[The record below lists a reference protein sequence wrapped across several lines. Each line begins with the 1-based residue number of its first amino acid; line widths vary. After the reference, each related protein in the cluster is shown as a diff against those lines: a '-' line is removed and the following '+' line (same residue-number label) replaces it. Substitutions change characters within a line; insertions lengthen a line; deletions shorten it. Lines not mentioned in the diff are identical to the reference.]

1 MRTPELPLI
10 SDYPAHYAAERP
22 DADALVVEEVEAQ
35 TLNWQQFEHAI
46 DRCTRALAACGVERG
61 DRVAMLSAPRP
72 EYLMVYMATARIGAI
87 WQGLN
92 PRQTYPE
99 LAYLVGDSQ
108 PKVLLGIEAFEGR
121 DFTGDLKRLQQETDG
136 IRSLHLVG
144 ERGLADFLT
153 LGAEI
158 DEEQLAQARAVV
170 RSDDP
175 CLVVYTSG
183 STGRP
188 KGALLTHRNIVT
200 TTRIQCEH
208 WWAEPFRILN
218 NMPISHIGGAVQ
230 LACHGIVAGGANVP
244 MARFQPGKIVLA
256 GREHNITVIHQVPMM
271 YQQIL
276 DSAEFRQYGLP
287 SVQALIWSG
296 SPSPIELIR
305 RFREITPNLFTSYG
319 CTELGGEALYM
330 PAGAADDALSCFV
343 GLPPAGFELRL
354 ERETKE
360 IQARSAT
367 IMQGYMN
374 KPEATAETFTE
385 DGWLKTGDCAEID
398 PDTGYWRIVGR
409 IKEMYKSGGYN
420 IYPREIELVLE
431 EHPAVAMAAV
441 FGVPDPVYTEK
452 GVAYILLEA
461 AASLSEEE
469 IQAHCRKQLANYKV
483 PKHFFIRDEL
493 PMLPIG
499 KIDKTALKNSGI
511 G

>member
-22 DADALVVEEVEAQ
+22 DADALVMGETKGQ

-46 DRCTRALAACGVERG
+46 DRCARALAACGVERG
-61 DRVAMLSAPRP
+61 DRVAMLSAPRS
-72 EYLMVYMATARIGAI
+72 EYLIVYMATARIGAI

-92 PRQTYPE
+92 PRQTYAE

-108 PKVLLGIEAFEGR
+108 PKVLLGIEAFEDR
-121 DFTGDLKRLQQETDG
+121 DFTGDLKRLQEETDG
-136 IRSLHLVG
+136 IRSLHFIG
-144 ERGLADFLT
+144 EHGLADFLA

-158 DEEQLAQARAVV
+158 DEAELPPVRA
-170 RSDDP
+170 DDP

-208 WWAEPFRILN
+208 WWAEPFSILN

-230 LACHGIVAGGANVP
+230 LSCHAIVAGGASVL
-244 MARFQPGKIVLA
+244 MARFQPGKIVLTA
-256 GREHNITVIHQVPMM
+256 REHNITVMHQVPLM
-271 YQQIL
+271 YQRIL

-287 SVQALIWSG
+287 GIQTLIWSG

-305 RFREITPNLFTSYG
+305 RLRAITPNLFTSYG
-319 CTELGGEALYM
+319 GTELGGEALYM
-330 PAGAADDALSCFV
+330 PAGADDDLLSSFV

-354 ERETKE
+354 DGETKE
-360 IQARSAT
+360 IHVRSPAT
-367 IMQGYMN
+367 MQGYMN

-385 DGWLKTGDCAEID
+385 DGWLRTGDCAEID
-398 PDTGYWRIVGR
+398 SQTGYWRIVGR
-409 IKEMYKSGGYN
+409 IKDMYKSGGYN

-431 EHPAVAMAAV
+431 EHPAVALAAV
-441 FGVPDPVYTEK
+441 FGVPDPLYTEK

-461 AASLSEEE
+461 GANLSEEE
-469 IQAHCRKQLANYKV
+469 IQTHCRKQLANYKV

-499 KIDKTALKNSGI
+499 KIDKTALKNSELG
-511 G
+511 

>member
-22 DADALVVEEVEAQ
+22 DADALVMGETKGE
-35 TLNWQQFEHAI
+35 TLNWQQFKDGI

-72 EYLMVYMATARIGAI
+72 EYLIVYMATARIGAI

-92 PRQTYPE
+92 PRQTYAE

-108 PKVLLGIEAFEGR
+108 PKVLLGVEVFEDR
-121 DFTGDLKRLQQETDG
+121 DFTDDLRRLHRETDG
-136 IRSLHLVG
+136 IRSLHFIG
-144 ERGLADFLT
+144 EHGLDDVLA

-158 DEEQLAQARAVV
+158 DEAELAQVRAKV
-170 RSDDP
+170 RPEDP

-230 LACHGIVAGGANVP
+230 LSCHAIVAGGASVLT
-244 MARFQPGKIVLA
+244 ARFQPGQMVLA
-256 GREHNITVIHQVPMM
+256 AREHNITVIHQVPMM
-271 YQQIL
+271 YQRIL
-276 DSAEFRQYGLP
+276 DTAEFRQYGLP
-287 SVQALIWSG
+287 SIQVLIWSG
-296 SPSPIELIR
+296 SPSPIEWIGRL
-305 RFREITPNLFTSYG
+305 REITPNLFTSYG
-319 CTELGGEALYM
+319 GTELGGEALYM
-330 PAGAADDALSCFV
+330 PAGADDEALSRFV

-354 ERETKE
+354 DRETKE
-360 IQARSAT
+360 IQARSPA
-367 IMQGYMN
+367 IMQGYMKN
-374 KPEATAETFTE
+374 PEAIAETFTE

-409 IKEMYKSGGYN
+409 IKDIYKSGGYN
-420 IYPREIELVLE
+420 IYPREIERVLE
-431 EHPAVAMAAV
+431 EHPAVAVAAV
-441 FGVPDPVYTEK
+441 FGVPDPLYTEK

-461 AASLSEEE
+461 GASLSEEE
-469 IQAHCRKQLANYKV
+469 IQAHCREQLANYKV

-499 KIDKTALKNSGI
+499 KIDKTALKNLEI
-511 G
+511 V